1 MRISDWS
8 SDVCSSDLSVYLPEE
23 AERSDLSK
31 IGAVDYRTM
40 SIDDIR
46 MVIEHFAVAADRA
59 KRAGLDGV
67 ELHGGHGYLLSS
79 FLSPTANL
87 RSDDYGGPL
96 ANRARMMTE
105 ITSAVRSDAGRDFP
119 MWIKVRPPAVDK
131 PGGLTSH
138 EA

>member
-1 MRISDWS
+1 MIAGRPVYVPSPPELIPGGYH
-8 SDVCSSDLSVYLPEE
+8 SVYLPEE

-67 ELHGGHGYLLSS
+67 ELHGGQRSEERRGGKGCVSTCRS
-79 FLSPTANL
+79 RWSP
-87 RSDDYGGPL
+87 DP
-96 ANRARMMTE
+96 
-105 ITSAVRSDAGRDFP
+105 
-119 MWIKVRPPAVDK
+119 
-131 PGGLTSH
+131 
-138 EA
+138 